1 MGLTVKLTIV
11 GAVVWIVA
19 VIVEMVWYAREDRA
33 QEAQEEK
40 RGQPSNLESSSVTDE
55 SAMEQKVS

>member
-11 GAVVWIVA
+11 GAVVWIIA
-19 VIVEMVWYAREDRA
+19 VIVEMAWHARKDRA